1 MTHFAFVAIA
11 YGATALTI
19 LALIGWVVI
28 DQRSRR
34 AELAELE
41 ASGVRRRSDARG
53 NGGGDEH

>member
-41 ASGVRRRSDARG
+41 ASGVWRRSDARG
-53 NGGGDEH
+53 TGGGDEH